1 MFPGEDTNLSGKKL
15 TAGST
20 LIRHTNGNVTN
31 EGLYLGMA
39 KKGGRRH
46 LVVGQMIL
54 ECITI
59 PRNHSTEV
67 ALDDG
72 LFGKFVSI
80 SGPPLD
86 KAWNKLR
93 HAMAKESEECS
104 RPGLTAYAHKHC
116 HEHWYISVCVLV
128 YHK

>member
-1 MFPGEDTNLSGKKL
+1 MFPGVDTDLSGKKL
-15 TAGST
+15 TACST

-39 KKGGRRH
+39 EKGGRRH

-59 PRNHSTEV
+59 SCNPSTEV
-67 ALDDG
+67 VLDDE
-72 LFGKFVSI
+72 LFGKYVSMH
-80 SGPPLD
+80 GLPLD
-86 KAWNKLR
+86 KAWSKLR

-104 RPGLTAYAHKHC
+104 RPGLTPYAHKHC